1 MTSQLTLIAGFVLVA
16 VAAVLW
22 FRRHLVPDKRIF
34 VGDIPRMLDAL
45 SASTQDPAFALFL
58 LAPNGVKETEALN
71 LQLSLENRHAGF
83 DWVLLSPTNIRDE
96 QKFTEFARAAGYSPS
111 MKEENN
117 VRYLRVDDGDLA
129 ALCRDVITKLY
140 KWPETE
146 PMDLI
151 VQGFEWTKE

>member
-1 MTSQLTLIAGFVLVA
+1 
-16 VAAVLW
+16 
-22 FRRHLVPDKRIF
+22 
-34 VGDIPRMLDAL
+34 
-45 SASTQDPAFALFL
+45 
-58 LAPNGVKETEALN
+58 
-71 LQLSLENRHAGF
+71 
-83 DWVLLSPTNIRDE
+83 
-96 QKFTEFARAAGYSPS
+96 